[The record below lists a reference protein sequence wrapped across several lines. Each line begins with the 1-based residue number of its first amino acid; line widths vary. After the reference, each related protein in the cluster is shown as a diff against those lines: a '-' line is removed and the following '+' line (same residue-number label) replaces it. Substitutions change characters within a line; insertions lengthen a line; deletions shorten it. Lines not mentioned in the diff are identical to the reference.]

1 MVKKRVK
8 LYGTLSKLFPDYQH
22 SEGLEVE
29 IGEGTKV
36 KDLLVLLGIPESTGA
51 VVAIEGM
58 ELEVPDDAE
67 VKDVLSILGIQE
79 SQGAVVAM
87 EGRILR
93 TNDRI
98 DGKNVHIFQ
107 AMQGG

>member
-51 VVAIEGM
+51 VVA
-58 ELEVPDDAE
+58 
-67 VKDVLSILGIQE
+67 
-79 SQGAVVAM
+79 M
-87 EGRILR
+87 EGRILKSDDEI
-93 TNDRI
+93 DRDNI
-98 DGKNVHIFQ
+98 HVFQ

>member
-1 MVKKRVK
+1 MKTIVK
-8 LYGTLSKLFPDYQH
+8 LYGILSKGFPEYKH
-22 SEGLEVE
+22 SEGM
-29 IGEGTKV
+29 
-36 KDLLVLLGIPESTGA
+36 D
-51 VVAIEGM
+51 
-58 ELEVPDDAE
+58 LEVPDDAE
-67 VKDVLSILGIQE
+67 VKDLLSILGIQE

>member
-51 VVAIEGM
+51 VVA
-58 ELEVPDDAE
+58 
-67 VKDVLSILGIQE
+67 
-79 SQGAVVAM
+79 M
-87 EGRILR
+87 EGRILKSDDEI
-93 TNDRI
+93 DRDNI
-98 DGKNVHIFQ
+98 HIFQ